1 MPGVLGRNKYKT
13 SLHEFMYPNPGHKT
27 PTDKLLKMSA
37 TKKSRI
43 ALGSKVISRYK
54 RAGLSPYNF
63 RQENAQIKT
72 ISKNKIIKHIQWN
85 KNNTTNRPGI
95 KNRVPEFLQMKN
107 RDSEIKNSVEWLSS
121 SRDMTKERISGL
133 EHRFEEIMTVS

>member
-1 MPGVLGRNKYKT
+1 M
-13 SLHEFMYPNPGHKT
+13 

-37 TKKSRI
+37 TKKSQT

-54 RAGLSPYNF
+54 TVGLRPHNF

-72 ISKNKIIKHIQWN
+72 ISKNKIIKHIQWS
-85 KNNTTNRPGI
+85 KTKTTNRPGI
-95 KNRVPEFLQMKN
+95 KNGAPEFLQMKN
-107 RDSEIKNSVEWLSS
+107 RDTEIKNSVEWLSS

-133 EHRFEEIMTVS
+133 EYRFEEIMTVS